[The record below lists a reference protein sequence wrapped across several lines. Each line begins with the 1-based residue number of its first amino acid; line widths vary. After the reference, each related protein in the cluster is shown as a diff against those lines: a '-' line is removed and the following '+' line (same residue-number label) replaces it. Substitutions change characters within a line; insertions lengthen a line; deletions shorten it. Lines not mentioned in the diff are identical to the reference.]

1 MDRNTLNSVCEKVY
15 RRFPIVANKK
25 PKVTAQ
31 GNGRYLLIFSSSG
44 KTPDGKTIQQSVR
57 VVTTDDGRII
67 KSSMSR

>member
-1 MDRNTLNSVCEKVY
+1 MDRNTLTSVCEKVY

-31 GNGRYLLIFSSSG
+31 GNDRYLMIFSSSG
-44 KTPDGKTIQQSVR
+44 KTPDGKTIQQTVR
-57 VVTTDDGRII
+57 VVTTADGRII

>member
-1 MDRNTLNSVCEKVY
+1 MDRNTLNNVCEKVY

-31 GNGRYLLIFSSSG
+31 GNDRYLMIFSSTG